1 MKKFVYTIVIL
12 TIFSLTFS
20 ALSSAEPIAQAQ
32 TQPTVFIDP
41 SPYNATQVDEI
52 FPLDIKIADVQNLG
66 LWSMQVEWDPTYL
79 YLTES
84 ANEGG
89 FLKSAGSTLFLS
101 LAPSNGTING
111 GIVNSVLT
119 DTGASGSGT
128 LATLYFQILSP
139 CVETSVLLSNITLY
153 EPNKSD
159 DKIGTLPTPII
170 PVSDSVSGF
179 VSLILPGGPNANA
192 GKSQAF
198 PEGSTVTLDASK
210 SLSLGENPTYTWS
223 FVDGTP
229 QTLEGEIVTYTFDH
243 SGVYNVTLTLQDSL
257 GTDTDTL
264 LLTIQ
269 DTTPPVAII
278 KYQNTTV
285 SQSITVGIGQIVI
298 LDGSDSYD
306 PENGTLTS
314 YSWTSSGAM
323 AKIGPVRNFSYPNP
337 GTYEIALT
345 VKDAS
350 LNNDTQTLFISV
362 VEDPTQS
369 PTLPPAKTPDAT
381 LPSSTTTPTTT
392 TQSPP
397 SPEYTPTPTAETS
410 ALESASLPPTILGV
424 LVAITVFTLVGSG
437 FWLRKR
443 T

>member
-1 MKKFVYTIVIL
+1 LVICRWYT
-12 TIFSLTFS
+12 
-20 ALSSAEPIAQAQ
+20 
-32 TQPTVFIDP
+32 
-41 SPYNATQVDEI
+41 
-52 FPLDIKIADVQNLG
+52 
-66 LWSMQVEWDPTYL
+66 
-79 YLTES
+79 
-84 ANEGG
+84 
-89 FLKSAGSTLFLS
+89 
-101 LAPSNGTING
+101 
-111 GIVNSVLT
+111 
-119 DTGASGSGT
+119 
-128 LATLYFQILSP
+128 
-139 CVETSVLLSNITLY
+139 
-153 EPNKSD
+153 
-159 DKIGTLPTPII
+159 
-170 PVSDSVSGF
+170 
-179 VSLILPGGPNANA
+179 
-192 GKSQAF
+192 
-198 PEGSTVTLDASK
+198 
-210 SLSLGENPTYTWS
+210 
-223 FVDGTP
+223 

-362 VEDPTQS
+362 VEDPTQR

-381 LPSSTTTPTTT
+381 LPSSTPTPTTT

-397 SPEYTPTPTAETS
+397 SPEYTPTPTAE
-410 ALESASLPPTILGV
+410 PPL
-424 LVAITVFTLVGSG
+424 LNLQACRQRF
-437 FWLRKR
+437 
-443 T
+443 